1 LASESWEVDGPSGD
15 YLCVQ
20 SRRNAYPRR
29 AFDSDRD
36 KNEVVLS
43 LTGENMSTPE
53 SRRLA
58 EAIGGGNLI
67 DRRVASV
74 LYGLSDYLT
83 LERKTVPD
91 QVFSEIERLECL
103 LFDGY
108 DPHFKGANRRVSE
121 TFANRRCDY
130 ETAR

>member
-1 LASESWEVDGPSGD
+1 
-15 YLCVQ
+15 
-20 SRRNAYPRR
+20 
-29 AFDSDRD
+29 
-36 KNEVVLS
+36 
-43 LTGENMSTPE
+43 MSTPK

-58 EAIGGGNLI
+58 EAVLDKHVCFETALAESRRNYPLAEFRAFVQAARLYIEPIGGGNLI

-91 QVFSEIERLECL
+91 QVFSEIERLEGL

-108 DPHFKGANRRVSE
+108 DPHFKGDE
-121 TFANRRCDY
+121 PPGL
-130 ETAR
+130 